1 MSHCYD
7 CEGNPMALMDWART
21 FEDMDARRVA
31 ETTLPDGKYVST
43 VWLGLDHAFGRG
55 PPLIFESMVFASA
68 TQGSEA
74 LDQDRYSTEA
84 EAREGHE
91 ALVAKWPAA
100 VRRRP
105 GGREMAEL
113 KPRHGF
119 EWSRVRWGGPRDPV
133 AMSCSYCGAPFPEDH
148 APLRFF

>member
-1 MSHCYD
+1 
-7 CEGNPMALMDWART
+7 MAFMDWARS
-21 FEDMDARRVA
+21 FEDMDDRRVA
-31 ETTLPDGKYVST
+31 ETTLPDGKDVST

-91 ALVAKWPAA
+91 ALVAKWL
-100 VRRRP
+100 
-105 GGREMAEL
+105 GGGTTTAGRA
-113 KPRHGF
+113 
-119 EWSRVRWGGPRDPV
+119 
-133 AMSCSYCGAPFPEDH
+133 
-148 APLRFF
+148 